1 MYRCIA
7 LCIGVLLKR
16 FNTLMISFLLFG
28 LKQCFTFALRLRI
41 MQFPCTIKLVT
52 NNFTNIFCVVS
63 KPIQILVEDILS
75 VLLKPNACYRKYLK
89 VEHDIYSNI
98 RGMNEVQGAY

>member
-1 MYRCIA
+1 M
-7 LCIGVLLKR
+7 L
-16 FNTLMISFLLFG
+16 
-28 LKQCFTFALRLRI
+28 
-41 MQFPCTIKLVT
+41 
-52 NNFTNIFCVVS
+52 